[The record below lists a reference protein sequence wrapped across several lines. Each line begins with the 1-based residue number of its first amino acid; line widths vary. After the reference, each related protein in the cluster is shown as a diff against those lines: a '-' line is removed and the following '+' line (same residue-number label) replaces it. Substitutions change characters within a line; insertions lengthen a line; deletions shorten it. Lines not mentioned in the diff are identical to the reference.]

1 MITSGNDVRGNRMKR
16 RGHWGVRGWRAAGPA
31 VLLATVGIPQVATN
45 PPLAVQAAAPVPG
58 RPELATYAGAP
69 AAGKPTDV
77 AQQPFGLAV
86 FGRYTFVAD
95 PVNHLVRL
103 LIDNSEVAFAGAG
116 SMAVEGDG
124 GNPAKAQLA
133 GPYAVAI
140 GQVTQLGYQVTGF
153 DVYIADTFGDQVRKA
168 TVTIPPIDSPSGS
181 PTAVISTLA
190 GAGGFG
196 FSGDHGLATTAK
208 LNSPYGV
215 AWDAKRNQV
224 YIADTLN
231 NRVRVVDKTGTIT
244 TLVGAP
250 LLQPRGLA
258 VNGDGLYIADTYN
271 NVVRRYDL
279 VSGALST
286 VGTGVAGFVD
296 GVLATAAQLKMPSGL
311 AFDDK
316 ANLFI
321 ADTGNNA
328 IRELSVTDHVLRT
341 VAGTGKAGEFGDRG
355 PAILAQLS
363 SPTGVAVRSNG
374 DVVIADSGNNL
385 IRVLEG
391 TLSAAPAH
399 NIHIEAGNGTSSF
412 AGDGQPPTAAQFAAP
427 AAVVSQLSALGD
439 AAVPAV
445 RGQRYIV
452 DTFNQTIRTFV
463 SSDADP
469 DNHAAGDND
478 ADDVSTLAGTGGLRG
493 LPDASSTK
501 LTGSRLAY
509 PMGSALSPDG
519 SRLYVAD
526 TFNNVVRA
534 VDLTQHT
541 VTTVAGTAGKA
552 GYGGDGQAATSAL
565 LSYPTGVAVD
575 QAGDLFIADTYNGRI
590 REVIGGTIYT
600 VAGTGRLGFS
610 GEGGPATAAGLYF
623 PYGISVDASIP
634 PNLFITD
641 SFDHRIRKAAAVS
654 PISPKTNK
662 PLDSRATNVITT
674 LAGTGDQAMA
684 DGSAIVQAQFNRP
697 WSAALDQTNLYV
709 ADYLN
714 QRIRRIDL
722 TAGTVT
728 TVAGQSVAGSPS
740 AGLLGDAGPADAAE
754 VNSPRGVST
763 LGGSGGLLVADSFN
777 GRIRWLGV
785 TQAGI
790 QRTQLNFD
798 PTNLAGLSQP
808 QSVTV
813 SSTGSGLLVMGAVDL
828 GADRDN
834 FYLNP
839 AKNSCAQA
847 RLEPGSS
854 CSFEVAFQPRAPGG
868 HTGSVVIPNDA
879 IGGAQ
884 VVTLTGRG
892 TASLVSLSPPAVVIH
907 QPANAPPAPGI
918 VTLSNNGDGLLHI
931 TSIGLDQGT
940 SPGFSQSNN
949 CPSVMTAHSSC
960 QITVMLGQ
968 IAPDDKATRTG
979 MLTVVDDAAGNSVGD
994 LTSGGTSQS
1003 VPLTGSLAQSM
1014 ASFSRQSMTF
1024 TQNLGASSANETI
1037 LLVNTGQAPLHL
1049 SAIHD
1054 EGDFSQTNNCPTAL
1068 APGASCTISVTFI
1081 PTNLGERDGYIVV
1094 ADDSV
1099 DSPQRI
1105 PVTGIS
1111 TMALARLGP
1120 SRLNFSQNVGATSAQ
1135 QTVTLTNG
1143 GDGPLTIAGIAAT
1156 GDFKALPHCPSVLL
1170 PGLTCPIGVTFTP
1183 QGAGARHGSLL
1194 VTDDANA
1201 AQSQDTVKLDGIGYQ
1216 PVATLSTAVLTPGSN
1231 LGGSAGPQTVTV
1243 TNTGDGALTIRAI
1256 AISGAAAGDYR
1267 QSSDCVRTLQPGATC
1282 TVTINFTPQGYG
1294 LRAASLTLYDDGA
1307 GGSQSV
1313 ALHGTGTAARVLL
1326 SSGFVN
1332 FGGAT
1337 VGNPTAPQSVVLF
1350 NGGNGTLSITGI
1362 RLFGGDYTM
1371 STNCGNTLAAGAS
1384 CTITVTFLPQGTG
1397 ARSGVVTITDN
1408 AGTQRITLSGVG
1420 T

>member
-1 MITSGNDVRGNRMKR
+1 MKR